1 MFVAIVLFMLAIYSA
16 QHGNYLF
23 AAIAFFSII
32 PGFFWGS
39 R

>member
-1 MFVAIVLFMLAIYSA
+1 MFVAIVMFMMSIYSFE
-16 QHGNYLF
+16 HGHYLF
-23 AAIAFFSII
+23 SAIAFFSII